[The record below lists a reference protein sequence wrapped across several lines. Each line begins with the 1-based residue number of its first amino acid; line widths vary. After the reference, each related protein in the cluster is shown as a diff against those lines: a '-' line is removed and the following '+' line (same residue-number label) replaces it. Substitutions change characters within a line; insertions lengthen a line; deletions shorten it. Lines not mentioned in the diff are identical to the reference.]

1 MANTNT
7 LANPYTIRVLV
18 IYLIFIK
25 VSKTYN
31 TKVITYKDRQLPG
44 PFDTI
49 KHKCVNL
56 HPHKVHLCK
65 LTLHF
70 GLDKVQACNLT

>member
-1 MANTNT
+1 MANTNI
-7 LANPYTIRVLV
+7 LPNPYTIRVLV
-18 IYLIFIK
+18 IYLTFIK

-31 TKVITYKDRQLPG
+31 TKVITYTDR
-44 PFDTI
+44 
-49 KHKCVNL
+49 H
-56 HPHKVHLCK
+56 HKVHLCK

>member
-18 IYLIFIK
+18 IYLTFIK
-25 VSKTYN
+25 VFQTYN
-31 TKVITYKDRQLPG
+31 KKVITYKDRQLPG
-44 PFDTI
+44 LFDTI

-56 HPHKVHLCK
+56 HLHKVHLCK